1 MHSCTD
7 DNVVPLSSSK
17 GLIGRGDVSVVSGC
31 HFRRGHLC
39 VGDGFIIGAP
49 RRWKG
54 GGECNVTTRQ
64 CVHTVMGQTDPMGPS
79 RLGITHRSTQLLVA
93 ERQAT
98 SPRLNVWVSESAMR

>member
-17 GLIGRGDVSVVSGC
+17 GFIGRGDVSVVSAAISTEDI
-31 HFRRGHLC
+31 C
-39 VGDGFIIGAP
+39 VLGDGFVIGAP